1 MVIASF
7 NVLIKCVDLRWNNSG
22 LIGGR
27 AFVDCLKWNTTL
39 IELDLTGN
47 ELPEDIAIAIG
58 MTGSYGIFKIFS
70 DVQNRR
76 CD

>member
-1 MVIASF
+1 MKIF
-7 NVLIKCVDLRWNNSG
+7 KERVDLRWNNSG

-58 MTGSYGIFKIFS
+58 TMVLLRFKRKF
-70 DVQNRR
+70 
-76 CD
+76 